1 MSGTFQCLCTQYTGR
16 WDIVCTWRHGTS
28 REPFVRAAL
37 PHKQTATQ
45 PTRCNRGDATTSFTT
60 ATPLVYDSHG
70 CAQRSRLFADAGL
83 SVPPRSTSNCTH
95 TACDHITCSRYVPDQ
110 PRSCL
115 IFAGIS
121 AARKGAIA
129 GTQPS
134 APNTYSGEILSIPVT
149 NALMVSL
156 FRSIVELAN

>member
-1 MSGTFQCLCTQYTGR
+1 
-16 WDIVCTWRHGTS
+16 VVWRHVNFVLQHGT
-28 REPFVRAAL
+28 RRN
-37 PHKQTATQ
+37 ATQ
-45 PTRCNRGDATTSFTT
+45 ADSHTADSLHNRGDATTSFTT
-60 ATPLVYDSHG
+60 ATPLISNSHG

-83 SVPPRSTSNCTH
+83 SVPARSTSNCTH

-121 AARKGAIA
+121 AARNGAIA

-156 FRSIVELAN
+156 FRSIVEFAN